1 MAERS
6 QEVFWEAAKNKIM
19 AFKGMYDA
27 LKRNVMMV
35 VVVRALCRNREHQRL
50 PVIRNGTKVHIGPHR
65 GIRDS
70 SQCRPNAKRLLSF
83 VPSRS
88 GIMLILSEDGLKA
101 QSPQNDVVSSLRR
114 NCYLSLCYI
123 ERKCRRSTLC
133 DNVIFSENGNT
144 HLNIFTH
151 LSKSIKTLFK

>member
-114 NCYLSLCYI
+114 NCYLSLRYI
-123 ERKCRRSTLC
+123 ERKCRRSTLR
-133 DNVIFSENGNT
+133 DSET
-144 HLNIFTH
+144 MSFFRRTAILI
-151 LSKSIKTLFK
+151 SIYLPI